1 MIVHNDIK
9 QGTKEW
15 QDIRKLKFTASHA
28 STILARGRG
37 VQTLIKQML
46 ADYYSSG
53 NYGEYSDKYK
63 NSNMQRGN
71 DYEAKAR
78 AVYELE
84 TGNKVQ
90 QVGFIETDE
99 FEGCSPDGLVNEDG
113 LLEIKNPNDNRF
125 LQLILDEK
133 IDKEYL
139 DQMQMQM
146 YVSKRAWCDF
156 FAFNPNFNPCY
167 YTKRIHADL
176 GTQVALAQALQEA
189 KEKLKS
195 QKDILDKKL
204 TAKRSA
210 THVDIFAE

>member
-1 MIVHNDIK
+1 MIIHNEIK
-9 QGTKEW
+9 QGSKEW
-15 QDIRKLKFTASHA
+15 YDIKKLKFTASHA

-46 ADYYSSG
+46 AEYYSSG
-53 NYGEYSDKYK
+53 NYEEYSDKYK
-63 NSNMQRGN
+63 NSNIQRGKE
-71 DYEAKAR
+71 YEAKAR

-146 YVSKRAWCDF
+146 YVSKRAWCD
-156 FAFNPNFNPCY
+156 Y
-167 YTKRIHADL
+167 YIKRIHADL

-189 KEKLKS
+189 KEKLKF
-195 QKDILDKKL
+195 QKDILDKKCYARRPL
-204 TAKRSA
+204 
-210 THVDIFAE
+210 VGEQECNL

>member
-1 MIVHNDIK
+1 MIIHNEIK
-9 QGTKEW
+9 QGSKEW
-15 QDIRKLKFTASHA
+15 YDIKKLKFTASHA

-46 ADYYSSG
+46 AEYYSSG
-53 NYGEYSDKYK
+53 NYEEYSDKYK

-99 FEGCSPDGLVNEDG
+99 FEGCSPDGLVNEEG

-139 DQMQMQM
+139 DQMQMQI
-146 YVSKRAWCDF
+146 YVSSV
-156 FAFNPNFNPCY
+156 
-167 YTKRIHADL
+167 L
-176 GTQVALAQALQEA
+176 GVISSRL
-189 KEKLKS
+189 
-195 QKDILDKKL
+195 ILISPL
-204 TAKRSA
+204 VIT
-210 THVDIFAE
+210 

>member
-1 MIVHNDIK
+1 
-9 QGTKEW
+9 
-15 QDIRKLKFTASHA
+15 
-28 STILARGRG
+28 
-37 VQTLIKQML
+37 ML
-46 ADYYSSG
+46 AEYYSSG
-53 NYGEYSDKYK
+53 NYEEYSDKYK

-71 DYEAKAR
+71 DYESKAR

-99 FEGCSPDGLVNEDG
+99 FEGCSPDGLVNEEG

-156 FAFNPNFNPCY
+156 FAFNPNFTPCY
-167 YTKRIHADL
+167 YIKRIHADL

-204 TAKRSA
+204 IAERSKN
-210 THVDIFAE
+210 E